1 MANLK
6 ARYRQWRAS
15 SMHSVEETEKH
26 TCMTAAVPD
35 EVYQS
40 WIDELESLPLKQRN
54 NGRLRLTGVTVVHR
68 QFDLNKGMVSMHI
81 ISTNVSFVHRF
92 LSVMNSVKQT

>member
-1 MANLK
+1 
-6 ARYRQWRAS
+6 
-15 SMHSVEETEKH
+15 MHSVEETEKH
-26 TCMTAAVPD
+26 TFMTAAVPD

-40 WIDELESLPLKQRN
+40 WIDELESLPLKQRK
-54 NGRLRLTGVTVVHR
+54 NGRLRLTGVTVVHK
-68 QFDLNKGMVSMHI
+68 QFDLKTKKVFMHI

>member
-1 MANLK
+1 MA
-6 ARYRQWRAS
+6 
-15 SMHSVEETEKH
+15 SVLDAFRGRDRKKH
-26 TCMTAAVPD
+26 TFLTAAVPD

-40 WIDELESLPLKQRN
+40 WIDELESLPLKQRRKWKTKVDRSD
-54 NGRLRLTGVTVVHR
+54 GSTQTIRFEKKKV
-68 QFDLNKGMVSMHI
+68 FMHI

>member
-1 MANLK
+1 MA
-6 ARYRQWRAS
+6 
-15 SMHSVEETEKH
+15 SVLDAFRGRDRKKH
-26 TCMTAAVPD
+26 TFMTAAVPD

-40 WIDELESLPLKQRN
+40 WIDELESLPLKQRK
-54 NGRLRLTGVTVVHR
+54 NGRLRLTGVTVVHK
-68 QFDLNKGMVSMHI
+68 QFDLKKKKVFMHI